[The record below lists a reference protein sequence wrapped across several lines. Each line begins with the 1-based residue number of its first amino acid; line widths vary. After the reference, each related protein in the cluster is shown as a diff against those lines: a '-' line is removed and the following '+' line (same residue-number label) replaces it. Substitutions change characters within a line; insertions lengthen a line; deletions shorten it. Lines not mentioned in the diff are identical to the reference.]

1 MDMSV
6 QCNMA
11 ERRVSA
17 GRNIPSLFLSLF
29 FDLRKPRHWIFMSG
43 DCFVWGN
50 RFLPGL
56 SRVVAVLAMAAQSAG
71 TVARQTNGGISPSA

>member
-29 FDLRKPRHWIFMSG
+29 FDFKKTPTLDLHVR
-43 DCFVWGN
+43 
-50 RFLPGL
+50 
-56 SRVVAVLAMAAQSAG
+56 
-71 TVARQTNGGISPSA
+71 